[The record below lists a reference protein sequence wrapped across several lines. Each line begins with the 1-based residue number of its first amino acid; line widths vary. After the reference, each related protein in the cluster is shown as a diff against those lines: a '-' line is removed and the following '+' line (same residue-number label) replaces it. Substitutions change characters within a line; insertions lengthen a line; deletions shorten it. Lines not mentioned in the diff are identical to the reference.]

1 MKGQLKIVKRN
12 ALGAENTTCRELRK
26 MAGSDEWAAETGYTS
41 SVLHIKTN
49 VSTAREIQQDAEEGL
64 EMFCSNI

>member
-1 MKGQLKIVKRN
+1 MQTAKEDGWIGWVSCRN
-12 ALGAENTTCRELRK
+12 WL
-26 MAGSDEWAAETGYTS
+26 TS

-64 EMFCSNI
+64 EMFCSNV